1 MAVVKIIGSII
12 KVIENAEGK
21 REEIIKENQYWLIR
35 VNARKRVNQ
44 SPDSFMNGIFH
55 GIMHHAKDIG
65 FSLDYPMITAFVCN
79 DSESTAML
87 PIHNINYA
95 ERD

>member
-12 KVIENAEGK
+12 KIIENKEGR
-21 REEIIKENQYWLIR
+21 REEIRRDNQYRLIR

-44 SPDSFMNGIFH
+44 SPESFIG
-55 GIMHHAKDIG
+55 GIMRGIMAHARELG
-65 FSLDYPMITAFVCN
+65 YSADYEIIAGFVCN

-87 PIHNINYA
+87 PIDNINYA

>member
-1 MAVVKIIGSII
+1 MAVIKIVGSII
-12 KVIENAEGK
+12 KIIENKEGK
-21 REEIIKENQYWLIR
+21 REEVRRDNQYRLLR

-44 SPDSFMNGIFH
+44 TPESFIA
-55 GIMHHAKDIG
+55 GIMRGIMAHAKEIG
-65 FSLDYPMITAFVCN
+65 YSADYEIIAGFVCN

-87 PIHNINYA
+87 PIHDINYA

>member
-12 KVIENAEGK
+12 KIIENKEGK
-21 REEIIKENQYWLIR
+21 REEIRRDNQYRLLR

-44 SPDSFMNGIFH
+44 SADSFIS
-55 GIMHHAKDIG
+55 GIMRGIMAHAREIG
-65 FSLDYPMITAFVCN
+65 FSMDHDIIVGFVCN

-87 PIHNINYA
+87 PIHDINYA

>member
-21 REEIIKENQYWLIR
+21 REEIIKENQYRLIR

-44 SPDSFMNGIFH
+44 SPDSFIT
-55 GIMHHAKDIG
+55 GIMRGIMAHARAIG
-65 FSLDYPMITAFVCN
+65 YSTDYEIIAGFVCN

-87 PIHNINYA
+87 PVANINYA